1 MKIMELK
8 IKQRFEQL
16 ISQGDKFTKWQT
28 EYGEPNNAHRDNYTG
43 WVAAVK
49 NIVNI
54 VTLESDAYRQELL
67 NYSNKVYPHQEFTSI
82 LKFLLSD
89 IEAGL
94 ITSIEDQTKA
104 FVFDELLDHAKD
116 LLNKKQKDQAGIIA
130 GVAFED
136 TFRNICRKNSV
147 CEKDVNLDNLI
158 SEIQKKI
165 SSFSQAKAKRARVAA
180 DVRTRATHAQWDE
193 FTKEDVRATIEIT
206 EEFIQSYLN

>member
-67 NYSNKVYPHQEFTSI
+67 NYSNNVYPHQEFTSI
-82 LKFLLSD
+82 LNFLLSD

-116 LLNKKQKDQAGIIA
+116 LLNKKQKDPAGIIA

-136 TFRNICRKNSV
+136 TFRNICRKN
-147 CEKDVNLDNLI
+147 NI
-158 SEIQKKI
+158 SEQDVKLNKLIAEVRKKI
-165 SSFSQAKAKRARVAA
+165 DTFNQAKAERAESAA
-180 DVRTRATHAQWDE
+180 NVRTQATHARWNNFD
-193 FTKEDVRATIEIT
+193 KKDVRATIEIT

>member
-1 MKIMELK
+1 MKIMEMK

-67 NYSNKVYPHQEFTSI
+67 NHSNKLYPHQEFTSI
-82 LKFLLSD
+82 LNFLLSD

-116 LLNKKQKDQAGIIA
+116 LLNKKQKDPAGIIA

-136 TFRNICRKNSV
+136 TFRNICRKN
-147 CEKDVNLDNLI
+147 NI
-158 SEIQKKI
+158 SEQDVKLNKLIAEVRKKI
-165 SSFSQAKAKRARVAA
+165 DTFNQAKAERAESAA
-180 DVRTRATHAQWDE
+180 NVRTQATHARWNNFD
-193 FTKEDVRATIEIT
+193 KKDVRATIEIT

>member
-1 MKIMELK
+1 MKIMEMK

-16 ISQGDKFTKWQT
+16 ISLGKKFTKWQT

-49 NIVNI
+49 HLVNI

-67 NYSNKVYPHQEFTSI
+67 NHSNKLYPHQEFTSI
-82 LKFLLSD
+82 LNFLLSD

-116 LLNKKQKDQAGIIA
+116 LLNKKQKDPAGIIA

-136 TFRNICRKNSV
+136 TFRNICRKN
-147 CEKDVNLDNLI
+147 NI
-158 SEIQKKI
+158 SEQDVKLNKLIAEVRKKI
-165 SSFSQAKAKRARVAA
+165 DTFNQAKAERAESAA
-180 DVRTRATHAQWDE
+180 NVRTQATHARWNNFD
-193 FTKEDVRATIEIT
+193 KKDVRATIEIT

>member
-67 NYSNKVYPHQEFTSI
+67 NYSNNVYPHQEFTSI
-82 LKFLLSD
+82 LKFILSD

-116 LLNKKQKDQAGIIA
+116 LLNKKQKDPAGIIA

-136 TFRNICRKNSV
+136 TFRNICRKN
-147 CEKDVNLDNLI
+147 NI
-158 SEIQKKI
+158 SEQDVKLNKLIAEVRKKI
-165 SSFSQAKAKRARVAA
+165 DTFNQAKAERAESAA
-180 DVRTRATHAQWDE
+180 NVRTQATHARWNNFD
-193 FTKEDVRATIEIT
+193 KKDVRATIEIT

>member
-67 NYSNKVYPHQEFTSI
+67 NHSNIFYPHQEFTSI

-104 FVFDELLDHAKD
+104 FVFDELLDHARD
-116 LLNKKQKDQAGIIA
+116 LLGRKQKDSAGIIA

-158 SEIQKKI
+158 SEIQKK
-165 SSFSQAKAKRARVAA
+165 SARSVKQ
-180 DVRTRATHAQWDE
+180 RQNGHGWLRMLGLEPRMHNGMNSP
-193 FTKEDVRATIEIT
+193 KKM
-206 EEFIQSYLN
+206 

>member
-16 ISQGDKFTKWQT
+16 ISQGEKFTKWQT

-116 LLNKKQKDQAGIIA
+116 LLNKKQKDPAGIIA

-136 TFRNICRKNSV
+136 TFRNICRKN
-147 CEKDVNLDNLI
+147 NI
-158 SEIQKKI
+158 SEQDVKLNKLIAEVRKKI
-165 SSFSQAKAKRARVAA
+165 DTFNQAKAERAESAA
-180 DVRTRATHAQWDE
+180 NVRTQATHARWKNFD
-193 FTKEDVRATIEIT
+193 KKDVRATIEIT